1 MKGLWFEE
9 ISPGETLELGSFR
22 FSAEDIIAFARLYD
36 PQPFHLDEEAGHN
49 SYLGGLCAS
58 GWHTLAGFMKCCAA
72 ADQAGR
78 AQAAAQGMALPAE
91 GPSPGFEDL
100 KWMRPVYVDDTISYR
115 STVKSKRQLT
125 SRPGWGLVF
134 YHNEGFNQKGEP
146 VISFTGKLLVARRT
160 S

>member
-1 MKGLWFEE
+1 MRGRWFEE
-9 ISPGETLELGSFR
+9 IGAGETLELGSLR
-22 FSAEDIIAFARLYD
+22 YSAADIIAFARQYD
-36 PQPFHLDEEAGHN
+36 PQPFHLDEEAGRQ

-58 GWHTLAGFMKCCAA
+58 GWQTLAGFMKCCAA
-72 ADQAGR
+72 TDQAGR
-78 AQAAAQGMALPAE
+78 AEVSAQGKALPPV

-100 KWMRPVYVDDTISYR
+100 KWMRPVYVDDIISYR
-115 STVKSKRQLT
+115 STVKSKRALA

-134 YHNEGFNQKGEP
+134 YHNEGINQKGEP